1 MHCEHGELNINLVD
15 SQMATSFLY
24 SGFIWLRFLKFKSN
38 TTGTGTMETIS
49 TLQQPVW
56 SWTTRTRTSMWR
68 TWATPPWSPSWS
80 SHSSSL
86 LATSSM
92 VWRSSK
98 TPSSRWTILNLAH
111 FDTFLFAANLDL
123 AGMPHVPGERGN
135 GHPDLVLRGLR
146 LHQHQRYR
154 VGVHKELTG
163 SHGPWGTLHHN
174 FTHLPHRLHLGSM
187 LFLFFVGHQLFW
199 AFSLINDTL
208 IIWNLCYG
216 VNLCYGDSPCYCVS
230 QCYVVNPFF
239 GVSLRYGVN
248 LSYGVILCYN
258 VNLCLVFARNGCGRG
273 HIFEESRK
281 GARE

>member
-1 MHCEHGELNINLVD
+1 MGLAPFYKQCKKWSALRVVASLISGCSCELLSITNRKIWRRNPQTNHVFTNIWNNWLELPTMHCEHGKLNINLVD
-15 SQMATSFLY
+15 SQMVKSFLY

-135 GHPDLVLRGLR
+135 GHPDLVLRGL
-146 LHQHQRYR
+146 
-154 VGVHKELTG
+154 VSTSTSATELEYTRNSQAAMG
-163 SHGPWGTLHHN
+163 
-174 FTHLPHRLHLGSM
+174 LGALCIITS
-187 LFLFFVGHQLFW
+187 LIYLTDFIWVRCFLFS
-199 AFSLINDTL
+199 SLGTN
-208 IIWNLCYG
+208 
-216 VNLCYGDSPCYCVS
+216 
-230 QCYVVNPFF
+230 FF
-239 GVSLRYGVN
+239 EPSHW
-248 LSYGVILCYN
+248 STTP
-258 VNLCLVFARNGCGRG
+258 
-273 HIFEESRK
+273 
-281 GARE
+281 